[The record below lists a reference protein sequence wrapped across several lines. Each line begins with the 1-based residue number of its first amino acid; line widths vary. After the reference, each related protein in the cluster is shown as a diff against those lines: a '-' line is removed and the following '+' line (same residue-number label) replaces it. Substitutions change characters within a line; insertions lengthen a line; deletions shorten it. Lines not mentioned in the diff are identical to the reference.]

1 MPKHTLQSLKACA
14 VKLALLLFVA
24 SGLASFPIQCFAT
37 DPHAL
42 EALLQNLESSTAA
55 RDREFFQ
62 ELIDQSFGP
71 PNLLSENAQARAG
84 SLGLLTEYGV
94 LKTEVGRA
102 ILPLDNKS
110 KVLRRMQQSNRKNL
124 SRYVDDL
131 RSVAANPNYFQ
142 TGDVAAGITAEMM
155 FEYTADSRY
164 FLEQMGFLDSE
175 GKVLDTVKPIVDR
188 AFLETV
194 LPQKQRWSF
203 RGMFSS
209 VFGSKTC
216 DALFKSR

>member
-14 VKLALLLFVA
+14 VKFVLLVVVT
-24 SGLASFPIQCFAT
+24 SGLTSFPIQCFAI
-37 DPHAL
+37 DPNTI
-42 EALLQNLESSTAA
+42 EALLQNLESSTAT

-62 ELIDQSFGP
+62 ELVDQSFGP
-71 PNLLSENAQARAG
+71 PNILSENAQARAS
-84 SLGLLTEYGV
+84 SLGLLTEYGA
-94 LKTEVGRA
+94 LKTDVGRA
-102 ILPLDNKS
+102 ILPLDDKS

-124 SRYVDDL
+124 SRYGDDL

-155 FEYTADSRY
+155 LEYTADSRY

-175 GKVLDTVKPIVDR
+175 GQVLAAVKPIVDQ
-188 AFLETV
+188 AFLETA

>member
-1 MPKHTLQSLKACA
+1 MTTETLRNLKACA
-14 VKLALLLFVA
+14 VKFALSLVVV
-24 SGLASFPIQCFAT
+24 SGLASFPIRCFAT

-42 EALLQNLESSTAA
+42 EALLQNLESSTTA
-55 RDREFFQ
+55 RDREFFK
-62 ELIDQSFGP
+62 ELVDQSFGP
-71 PNLLSENAQARAG
+71 PNILSENAQARAS
-84 SLGLLTEYGV
+84 SLGLLTEYGA
-94 LKTEVGRA
+94 LKTDVGRT
-102 ILPLDNKS
+102 ILPLDDKS

-131 RSVAANPNYFQ
+131 RGVAANPNYFQ

-175 GKVLDTVKPIVDR
+175 GQVLAAVKPIVDQ
-188 AFLETV
+188 AFLETA

-203 RGMFSS
+203 RGIFSS